1 MDHVPYLDGTT
12 TADSDSERH
21 VDGYQQRLH
30 FPRKTTPSNSLRY
43 QRRKSYIALPQRFGP
58 QIVFRDDSDDVI
70 PKDWSSYVHPEGLR
84 YYHNP
89 SLGVVTDANIS
100 NDRIYGLIMLA
111 TQQVLAWLQA
121 LNFTRQD
128 SQEVIL
134 ELNENG
140 DECNY
145 YMIDHNV
152 HSIFYPDETNTE
164 DIDLSDVVSTLQLTM
179 QLQRQYWIYLE
190 YFPMHKELNPAV
202 RLDLLGMLQHSIID
216 TLSSSNSTAV
226 LSSSESQRYLN
237 IIQNFTGAPES
248 RGYET
253 CIIARVME
261 DFCKGRVVHFYGEFD
276 GARLSRREYVEE
288 GSGPVN
294 QKSFWFGPVSF
305 VLFGHPN
312 KKLQLLES
320 LSINSIFYKE
330 SWNEFNVSHV
340 SEWKGTTAMSLALMT
355 IDILSITYLHESQG
369 KHGVISSIIFQT
381 GWHAGAVSALLCFG
395 SLVLGLAAIN
405 VHKPHS
411 VTTSNAGDAAVY
423 FTNAY
428 SNAYGYQPLAIVLG
442 LPHALLLWGLLGTG
456 INFIALALRNDKI
469 WSVSILGCLVLLM
482 STLLLWAIRTLHS
495 GESEQEGFFSS
506 IFHKVFGHRDSS
518 ALEISAV

>member
-1 MDHVPYLDGTT
+1 MDHVSYVLDGTA
-12 TADSDSERH
+12 TADSDSECH

-43 QRRKSYIALPQRFGP
+43 QRQKSYITLPQRFGP
-58 QIVFRDDSDDVI
+58 QIVFREDSHDVI
-70 PKDWSSYVHPEGLR
+70 PKDWSSYIHPEGLR
-84 YYHNP
+84 YYHNS
-89 SLGVVTDANIS
+89 SLRVVTDANIS

-111 TQQVLAWLQA
+111 TQQVLAWLQT

-140 DECNY
+140 DGCNY

-164 DIDLSDVVSTLQLTM
+164 DIDLSDVVSTLQLII

-202 RLDLLGMLQHSIID
+202 RLDLLGLLQHSTID
-216 TLSSSNSTAV
+216 TLSSNNSTAV
-226 LSSSESQRYLN
+226 LSSKESQRYLD

-261 DFCKGRVVHFYGEFD
+261 DFSKGRVLHFYGEFD
-276 GARLSRREYVEE
+276 GARLARREYVEE
-288 GSGPVN
+288 GSGSGN

-305 VLFGHPN
+305 LLFGHPN

-320 LSINSIFYKE
+320 MSMNSIFYKE
-330 SWNEFNVSHV
+330 SWNEFNASHI
-340 SEWKGTTAMSLALMT
+340 SEWKGTTAMV

-395 SLVLGLAAIN
+395 SLILGLVAIN

-411 VTTSNAGDAAVY
+411 VTTSNAGDAAIY
-423 FTNAY
+423 FTNA
-428 SNAYGYQPLAIVLG
+428 SSKAYGYQPLAIVLG
-442 LPHALLLWGLLGTG
+442 LPYAMLLWGLLGTG
-456 INFIALALRNDKI
+456 LNFIALALRNDKI
-469 WSVSILGCLVLLM
+469 WSVSILGCLVLLI
-482 STLLLWAIRTLHS
+482 SALLLWAIRALHS

-506 IFHKVFGHRDSS
+506 IFRRVFGYRASG
-518 ALEISAV
+518 AIETSAV